1 MADRDRNLGNR
12 LDDNLSS
19 ASSKTGRAVDKALGP
34 HDEPATTGD
43 VVAETTG
50 GLAGAATG
58 AAIGSLGGPIGTVVG
73 AIAGAVGGWWSG
85 RAISEAASTF
95 TDDDDAYYRSQFN
108 SRRAGGA
115 LSANAYDDYRP
126 AYQLGHLAAQNP
138 DYADR
143 DFDYVEKDLRRGW
156 TDDVSQRYGAWENVR
171 DHARSG
177 FDRGR
182 EARLTLSREELA
194 VGKQQVQAGEVNLRK
209 TVETEHV
216 RENVPVS
223 REEVRVERRP
233 LSADSATDVDIGED
247 EIRIPLTR
255 EEVVVEKR
263 AVPVE
268 EVVVRKDVVTE
279 DQTIEADLRREQLD
293 ESSLADVGDRAA
305 NRVSRGSGN
314 LADRIADKVDDMK
327 DRVDANP
334 ASRPGPDM
342 TDRPGR

>member
-1 MADRDRNLGNR
+1 MADRDRNLGDR

-19 ASSKTGRAVDKALGP
+19 TGSRAGRAADKALGP

-58 AAIGSLGGPIGTVVG
+58 AAIGSLGGPIGTVIG
-73 AIAGAVGGWWSG
+73 ALAGAVGGWWSG

-95 TDDDDAYYRSQFN
+95 TNDDDAYYRSQFN

-115 LSANAYDDYRP
+115 LNANSYDNYRP

-143 DFDYVEKDLRRGW
+143 DFDYVENDLRRGW

-171 DHARSG
+171 DLAREG
-177 FDRGR
+177 YDRGR

-194 VGKQQVQAGEVNLRK
+194 VGKQQVQAGEVALRK

-233 LSADSATDVDIGED
+233 LSADSAADVDIGED

-268 EVVVRKDVVTE
+268 EVVLRKDVVTE
-279 DQTIEADLRREQLD
+279 ERAVEADLRRERLD
-293 ESSLADVGDRAA
+293 DSALVDVDDRGID
-305 NRVSRGSGN
+305 RVSRGSGG
-314 LADRIADKVDDMK
+314 LADRIADKADDLK

-334 ASRPGPDM
+334 ASRPGPDA